1 MSKESVKKFLR
12 SQKRVLA
19 VIVLIVVLSL
29 FGEIFVGNFISVKQ
43 AFLTVKFA
51 TFVALFGLC
60 QMVVV
65 SSGRNAIDLSVGYVA
80 TFSAILGCHFMQGSN
95 RGLLFS
101 ILLAVLA
108 GAGLGLVNG
117 LLISY
122 VNLSPLVVT
131 MSVSTIIQG
140 IINVYAS
147 GMSLDGSPAPVLT
160 TLVTGTIKGTFP
172 NIIFLLLFVMVI
184 VHFLTKRV
192 KFGQLVC
199 GIGENS
205 EAAYLSGVNVK
216 LTRCITFVISGIIAG
231 LIGLILAGNMGMAY
245 KDMGSTYVMP
255 SYAAIVV
262 GGISLGGGE
271 MDYVRVVLGA
281 IFLQVLTNLFILFG
295 GGDAVKWFG
304 YGAVLYV
311 LLLFY
316 ANERKRN

>member
-1 MSKESVKKFLR
+1 MNRARIENFFR

-19 VIVLIVVLSL
+19 VIALILILSL
-29 FGEIFVGNFISVKQ
+29 LGEFFVGNFISVKQ
-43 AFLTVKFA
+43 ALLTVKFA

-60 QMVVV
+60 QMIVV
-65 SSGRNAIDLSVGYVA
+65 SSGGNAIDLSVGYVA
-80 TFSAILGCHFMQGSN
+80 TLTAILGCHFMNGDN
-95 RGLLFS
+95 KGLLLS
-101 ILLAVLA
+101 IALAVLA
-108 GAGLGLVNG
+108 GAVFGAVNG
-117 LLISY
+117 ILISY
-122 VNLSPLVVT
+122 VKLSPLVVT
-131 MSVSTIIQG
+131 MSVSTVIQG

-147 GMSLDGSPAPVLT
+147 GMSLDGSPAPALK
-160 TLVTGTIKGTFP
+160 TLVTGTVGDTFP
-172 NIIFLLLFVMVI
+172 NIIFLLLFVMAV
-184 VHFLTKRV
+184 VHFFTKRT
-192 KFGQLVC
+192 KYGQLVC
-199 GIGENS
+199 GIGEN
-205 EAAYLSGVNVK
+205 AQTAYLSGVNVK
-216 LTRCITFVISGIIAG
+216 LVRCGAFILSGIIAG

-271 MDYVRVVLGA
+271 SDYIRVVLGA

-304 YGAVLYV
+304 YGAVLYI